1 MGIIYPKPYTPSAS
15 KLGGYMGIIS
25 RARFWDLRVLWL
37 GGGCNESSGFP
48 GMAPEVGK
56 LKAPNA

>member
-1 MGIIYPKPYTPSAS
+1 
-15 KLGGYMGIIS
+15 MGIIS